1 MPFRIMPFRT
11 GAVCIVLG
19 TIMGLYAVKLLL
31 PAAIG
36 LISGLITG
44 WWDGCMIGWL
54 NGWMD
59 GWIDVWMD

>member
-1 MPFRIMPFRT
+1 MPFRIMRFRT
-11 GAVCIVLG
+11 GAVYIVLG

-44 WWDGCMIGWL
+44 WWDDFDDWMVEWIV
-54 NGWMD
+54 GWMD
-59 GWIDVWMD
+59 G